1 VLAVGGAILLPSAV
15 WLDRAGAI
23 VVCVFILWASVGILK
38 PALAELVDEAAPESV
53 QRELADLALR
63 VEGVRSAHAL
73 RTRTLGASLA
83 VDLHVEVDP
92 ELTVARGYEI
102 ACACGLN
109 SSGTGRTWPTSWSRS
124 NRSSGCDIL
133 LGTETQLTG
142 FGMAITFTHAIENNL
157 LLVSTSGF
165 DGSVEDVAKYGMGVL
180 GLCLESGCLGILC
193 DERSLEYRV
202 GILICTSSPSTP
214 PRSFR
219 ARWPWPS
226 YRTPPASRT
235 RCSTRTSP

>member
-1 VLAVGGAILLPSAV
+1 LGTRVWAQPADDRHPHGHRRFETLVTVAIGASLAAVGIGMGWNALTHLLEPRSAPPGTIALFAAVASVVIKEALFHWTNAKAQAASSLALRANAWHHRSDAFSSIPAVLAVGGAILLPSAV

-102 ACACGLN
+102 ACAVRAELKRHGPN
-109 SSGTGRTWPTSWSRS
+109 VA
-124 NRSSGCDIL
+124 DVMV
-133 LGTETQLTG
+133 Q
-142 FGMAITFTHAIENNL
+142 IEP
-157 LLVSTSGF
+157 
-165 DGSVEDVAKYGMGVL
+165 EQ
-180 GLCLESGCLGILC
+180 
-193 DERSLEYRV
+193 RV
-202 GILICTSSPSTP
+202 
-214 PRSFR
+214 
-219 ARWPWPS
+219 
-226 YRTPPASRT
+226 
-235 RCSTRTSP
+235 